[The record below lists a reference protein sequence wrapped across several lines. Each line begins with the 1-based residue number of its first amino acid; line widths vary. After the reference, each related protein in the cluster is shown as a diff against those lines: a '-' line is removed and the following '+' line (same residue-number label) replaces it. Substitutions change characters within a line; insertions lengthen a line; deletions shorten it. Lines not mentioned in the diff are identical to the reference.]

1 MSFLS
6 CVSPSIMLEN
16 LYIINNLQVKSMIYT
31 KDHKTAS
38 LFDPWEHLGP
48 KRRKLMEESWAGLFK
63 KEILYELPVNKI
75 APFFTAGF
83 GRPTKELYT
92 VLGSL
97 ILQQIHDLSDE
108 ETVPQIAFNIQWH
121 YALDITED
129 SDEATYLCP
138 KTLWNMRKI
147 VTDNELDTVLF
158 HQITDKLARVFKVD
172 TTKQRID
179 SVHIKSNMRRLGRI
193 GIFSKSIHKFLVNLQ
208 RTHKEIFAT
217 LERDLVDK
225 YLPKKALS
233 CFSMVKPSDSERT
246 LASVS
251 RDIFELVQRFSDQ
264 PEVTSMYSYQLCVR
278 VVKEQCNV
286 EESSDGKPVEVSV
299 KSPQEIPSNS
309 LQNPSDSD
317 AGYDGYKGQGYQ
329 VQVMETYCD
338 KGEKDL
344 KSKTLN
350 LITHLEVEPACESD
364 AHALVPALESTK
376 DRGLCPQEVLA
387 DSLYGSDENCEAAKT
402 MGVNLISP
410 TMGSPKEPTMSLSEF
425 KFSEKDTILSC
436 PKGHAPVKRKTKK
449 RRHTVAFNP
458 EHCMNCSLRGDCP
471 VKQGKRYHYLRYD
484 DKALRIAKRRAREES
499 PEFKDRYRWRAGIEG
514 SFSAYDARTGVKK
527 LRVRGLKAVR
537 FCATLKAIG
546 VNIFR
551 AAAVQKAINYEKGSP
566 EGGKFRFY
574 HVIFIFKEHFG
585 TVWGQLKNIFAPFA
599 YNYESELKICG

>member
-1 MSFLS
+1 
-6 CVSPSIMLEN
+6 MLKN
-16 LYIINNLQVKSMIYT
+16 LYIINSLQVKSMIYT
-31 KDHKTAS
+31 KDRKTAS

-63 KEILYELPVNKI
+63 KEILGELPVNKI

-92 VLGSL
+92 VLGAL

-108 ETVPQIAFNIQWH
+108 ETVPQLAFNIQWH

-129 SDEATYLCP
+129 SDEAMYICP

-147 VTDNELDTVLF
+147 VTDNELDTILF
-158 HQITDKLARVFKVD
+158 HQITDKLARVFRVD

-193 GIFSKSIHKFLVNLQ
+193 GIFSKSIHKFLANLK
-208 RTHKEIFAT
+208 RKHKEIFET
-217 LERDLVDK
+217 LEKDLVDK
-225 YLPKKALS
+225 YIPKKALS

-246 LASVS
+246 LATVS
-251 RDIFELVQRFSDQ
+251 SELFELVQRFSDQ
-264 PEVTSMYSYQLCVR
+264 PEVISMHSYQLLVR
-278 VVKEQCNV
+278 VLKEQCNV
-286 EESSDGKPVEVSV
+286 EESSDGKPVDISV
-299 KSPQEIPSNS
+299 KSPKEIPSNS
-309 LQNPSDSD
+309 LQNPSDPD
-317 AGYDGYKGQGYQ
+317 AGYDSYKGQGYQ

-338 KGEKDL
+338 EEEKKI

-350 LITHLEVEPACESD
+350 LITHLEVEPACVSD

-376 DRGLCPQEVLA
+376 DRCLCPQEVLA
-387 DSLYGSDENCEAAKT
+387 DSLYGSDENCEAAEV
-402 MGVNLISP
+402 MGVKLISP

-425 KFSEKDTILSC
+425 EFSEKGKAISC
-436 PKGHAPVKRKTKK
+436 PKGHVPVKRKTKK
-449 RRHTVAFNP
+449 RRHTVAFNS
-458 EHCMNCSLRGDCP
+458 EHCISCSLIGDCL

-551 AAAVQKAINYEKGSP
+551 AAAVQKAINYEEGLP
-566 EGGKFRFY
+566 EGGKFGLY
-574 HVIFIFKEHFG
+574 HVILVFKEHCG
-585 TVWGQLKNIFAPFA
+585 TIWGQLRNILAQFV
-599 YNYESELKICG
+599 YNYESELKMSG